1 MNGIGAIVSEQL
13 TKVYPLANMFQK
25 AIVNADMV
33 AFILFVGISVIWYYL
48 FVKILSL
55 KYKQINTGIT
65 TYHMLSNYEI
75 NSMKK
80 RVYWSHCIKRAETFL
95 LFYSVCHK

>member
-33 AFILFVGISVIWYYL
+33 AFILFWGY
-48 FVKILSL
+48 
-55 KYKQINTGIT
+55 Q
-65 TYHMLSNYEI
+65 
-75 NSMKK
+75 
-80 RVYWSHCIKRAETFL
+80 
-95 LFYSVCHK
+95 